1 MIIEFSITNF
11 RSIKERQTFS
21 LVAETTKSKRESN
34 TFEVDLQAGSSLRLL
49 RSSVIYGGNASG
61 KSNFIRAF
69 ANLRTLIVASGYA
82 AVGEPILFYSPFLF
96 DVSTREAATTFECTF
111 IAPDSIK
118 YDYTVS
124 FDRKHI
130 LNEELNYYPKQLKKN
145 LFKRLVDPEQEFDSA
160 KFNKEVLKEEEI
172 GFSSPQKIFKNQAIL
187 AKFGRDIPHVQLSSI
202 FSYFAG
208 WRIWE
213 ANNSEDIRMLTA
225 SIIDTVISQE
235 DPAFFRRLQRL
246 IKATDT
252 KVNELV
258 LKPNQDTPNAIRSRR
273 YMLAVTERLF
283 GLHTVYNED
292 KKEAV
297 HELPFAEESAGTKVL
312 FALGALVLSAI
323 ENGGPVVFDELDN
336 SLHPRVSRFLVQLF
350 NNQEFNPKNA
360 QIIFSSHEAN
370 LMDKDIFRS
379 DQIWFA
385 EKDEKGATE
394 IYSAQD
400 FDGVRE
406 DISFEKWYLSGK
418 FGAIPQTSEIA
429 YIFSDAEETTRPS

>member
-1 MIIEFSITNF
+1 MIVEFSITNF

-49 RSSVIYGGNASG
+49 RSAVMYGGNASG

-69 ANLRTLIVASGYA
+69 AQLRTLIVSSGYA
-82 AVGEPILFYSPFLF
+82 AIGEPILFYSPFLF
-96 DVSTREAATTFECTF
+96 DVSTREAPTTLECTF
-111 IAPDSIK
+111 IANDNIK
-118 YDYTVS
+118 YDYIVS

-130 LNEELNYYPKQLKKN
+130 LNEELNYYPKQIKKN
-145 LFKRLVDPEQEFDSA
+145 LFKRLVDAEQEFDSA
-160 KFNKEVLKEEEI
+160 KFNKEVLQEEEI

-187 AKFGRDIPHVQLSSI
+187 AKFGREIPHVQLSAI

-225 SIIDTVISQE
+225 TVIDSVISQE

-252 KVNELV
+252 KVNKLL
-258 LKPNQDTPNAIRSRR
+258 LKPAQEIPNANRSRR
-273 YMLAVTERLF
+273 YMIALADRLF
-283 GLHTVYNED
+283 GLHTVYNENN
-292 KKEAV
+292 EETV

-312 FALGALVLSAI
+312 FALGALALSAI
-323 ENGGPVVFDELDN
+323 ENGGPVIFDELDN

-350 NNQEFNPKNA
+350 NNQ
-360 QIIFSSHEAN
+360 
-370 LMDKDIFRS
+370 
-379 DQIWFA
+379 
-385 EKDEKGATE
+385 
-394 IYSAQD
+394 
-400 FDGVRE
+400 
-406 DISFEKWYLSGK
+406 
-418 FGAIPQTSEIA
+418 
-429 YIFSDAEETTRPS
+429 